1 MIGLVGIIY
10 GWDSSSNP
18 LSVVVNPQNVTTT
31 KTSPTSF
38 SIILSTVD
46 ATVDLSSTNPNKEA
60 FGTSLNFTGPTGCDS
75 LMSTQWQNSVDK
87 VNTGQTFISI
97 DFASQGYLFSK
108 EILIA
113 P

>member
-1 MIGLVGIIY
+1 
-10 GWDSSSNP
+10 
-18 LSVVVNPQNVTTT
+18 
-31 KTSPTSF
+31 
-38 SIILSTVD
+38 
-46 ATVDLSSTNPNKEA
+46 
-60 FGTSLNFTGPTGCDS
+60 

-97 DFASQGYLFSK
+97 DFASQGYSFSK